1 MGKVRAELVTP
12 PPDRFVAD
20 DHAALEEQLF
30 DIPQAQLKSEIP
42 AHRATDD
49 GVWKTMAVV
58 KGLGCLHRSTLPAS
72 IVTVTMPLADIP
84 DLILRR
90 YARRLVSRPPSAGAK
105 IKEPARTVEVA
116 CFLRYCLFTTTDQ
129 LILMSPRN
137 TMPVYRYPARL
148 PLS

>member
-72 IVTVTMPLADIP
+72 IVTVTMPCRRLWKNCERKLHTSLQFVVLAFIA
-84 DLILRR
+84 LLLRR
-90 YARRLVSRPPSAGAK
+90 Y
-105 IKEPARTVEVA
+105 
-116 CFLRYCLFTTTDQ
+116 
-129 LILMSPRN
+129 
-137 TMPVYRYPARL
+137 
-148 PLS
+148 